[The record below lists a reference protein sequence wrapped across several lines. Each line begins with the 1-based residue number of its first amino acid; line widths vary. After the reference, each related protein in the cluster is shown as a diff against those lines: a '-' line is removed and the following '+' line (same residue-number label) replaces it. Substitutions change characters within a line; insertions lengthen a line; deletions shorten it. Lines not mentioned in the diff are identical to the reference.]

1 MTVLLVEDDLL
12 VRECLG
18 LDLRDAGFQVIEAGD
33 GVEALS
39 QMGGSLTPSVLV
51 TDLRL
56 GSGMNGLRLI
66 AEARRRWPRLR
77 AVLISGAELEPSCL
91 IGIDPLLL
99 KPFSGTDL
107 VRAVMDLA
115 SGDAA
120 TEADLGFPTPSRPEF
135 VSKAGAAHG

>member
-1 MTVLLVEDDLL
+1 MTVLLVEDDPL

-18 LDLRDAGFQVIEAGD
+18 LDLLEAGFQVIEAAG

-39 QMGGSLTPSVLV
+39 RMDGSLTPMVLV
-51 TDLRL
+51 TDLQL

-77 AVLISGAELEPSCL
+77 AVLISGAELEPPCL
-91 IGIDPLLL
+91 AGADRFLL

-107 VRAVMDLA
+107 VCAVIDLA
-115 SGDAA
+115 GGCAVPGTALASSIPPG
-120 TEADLGFPTPSRPEF
+120 PEL
-135 VSKAGAAHG
+135 VRDQA

>member
-1 MTVLLVEDDLL
+1 MENDAL

-18 LDLRDAGFQVIEAGD
+18 LDLREAGFQVIEVVD
-33 GVEALS
+33 GGEALS
-39 QMGGSLTPSVLV
+39 QMDGSLTPVVLV

-77 AVLISGAELEPSCL
+77 AVLISGAELEPL
-91 IGIDPLLL
+91 NLADTDWFLL

-107 VRAVMDLA
+107 VCAVMALAGGCAVPGPGLA
-115 SGDAA
+115 SSIA
-120 TEADLGFPTPSRPEF
+120 PVPEL
-135 VSKAGAAHG
+135 VRD